1 MSKNES
7 FIDFLKVM
15 GFPPSFIQEARE
27 TLEQEEKEEANENL
41 PCEPIL

>member
-1 MSKNES
+1 MSKNEG
-7 FIDFLKVM
+7 FIDFLKAM

-41 PCEPIL
+41 SCKPLL